1 MKTMSNKKTIK
12 RTEKPGKK
20 RVEEKKKWFGFEKSR
35 IDPMKLVPA
44 VVVIL
49 IWILY
54 FFISM

>member
-1 MKTMSNKKTIK
+1 MSNKKTIK